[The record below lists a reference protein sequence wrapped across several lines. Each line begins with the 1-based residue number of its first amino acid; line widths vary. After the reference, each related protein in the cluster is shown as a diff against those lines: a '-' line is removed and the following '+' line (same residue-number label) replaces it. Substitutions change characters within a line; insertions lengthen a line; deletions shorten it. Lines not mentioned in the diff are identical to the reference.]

1 MRTLK
6 NREAIVAKLAEMLR
20 EFDLA
25 LNPYDTDVY
34 LYYDV
39 AEKTAEL
46 DTFVNVGGN
55 SRLNDDHY
63 TIYTDREHY
72 ETDFDIFDNFEDL
85 ADAVGIQKEELIKKV
100 AKYADIDVE
109 DVDYYEVVRF
119 IKSDEN
125 LMKKL
130 HEAYAA
136 YLDELEDNYYERA
149 DYIISEWESN
159 EEEDYC
165 E

>member
-1 MRTLK
+1 MK
-6 NREAIVAKLAEMLR
+6 NRAEIVAKLAEMLKK
-20 EFDLA
+20 FDLE

-34 LYYDV
+34 LYYDE

-55 SRLNDDHY
+55 SWLNDDHY
-63 TIYTDREHY
+63 TIYTDCEHH
-72 ETDFDIFDNFEDL
+72 ETDFDFFDNLDDL
-85 ADAVGIQKEELIKKV
+85 ADAVGIRKEELIKKA

-109 DVDYYEVVRF
+109 DVAYYEVARF
-119 IKSDEN
+119 IESDDK
-125 LMKKL
+125 LMEKL
-130 HEAYAA
+130 HETYKT
-136 YLDELEDNYYERA
+136 YLDEMENDYVERA

>member
-1 MRTLK
+1 MKELK
-6 NREAIVAKLAEMLR
+6 NRAEIVAKLAEMLKK
-20 EFDLA
+20 FDLE

-34 LYYDV
+34 LYYDE

-55 SRLNDDHY
+55 SWLNDDHY
-63 TIYTDREHY
+63 TIYTDCEHH
-72 ETDFDIFDNFEDL
+72 ETDFDFFDNLDDL
-85 ADAVGIQKEELIKKV
+85 ADAVGIRKEELIKKA

-109 DVDYYEVVRF
+109 DVAYYEVARF
-119 IKSDEN
+119 IESDDK
-125 LMKKL
+125 LMEKL
-130 HEAYAA
+130 HETYKT
-136 YLDELEDNYYERA
+136 YLDEMENDYFERA
-149 DYIISEWESN
+149 DHIISEWESN

>member
-6 NREAIVAKLAEMLR
+6 NREAIVAKLAEMLKK
-20 EFDLA
+20 FDLE
-25 LNPYDTDVY
+25 LNRYNTDVY
-34 LYYDV
+34 LYYDK
-39 AEKTAEL
+39 EKQTAEL
-46 DTFVNVGGN
+46 DTFINVGGN
-55 SRLNDDHY
+55 SWVNDDHY

-72 ETDFDIFDNFEDL
+72 ETDFDIFDNLGDL
-85 ADAVGIQKEELIKKV
+85 ADAVGIQKEKLIQKT
-100 AKYADIDVE
+100 AKYFDADVE
-109 DVDYYEVVRF
+109 DVEYHEVTVF

-130 HEAYAA
+130 HEAYADC
-136 YLDELEDNYYERA
+136 LDELENNYDERA

>member
-1 MRTLK
+1 MKELK
-6 NREAIVAKLAEMLR
+6 NRAEIVAKLAEMLKK
-20 EFDLA
+20 FDLE

-34 LYYDV
+34 LYYDE

-55 SRLNDDHY
+55 SWLNDDHY
-63 TIYTDREHY
+63 TIYTDCEHH
-72 ETDFDIFDNFEDL
+72 ETDFDFFDNLDDL
-85 ADAVGIQKEELIKKV
+85 ADAVGIRKEELIKKA

-109 DVDYYEVVRF
+109 DVAYYEVARF
-119 IKSDEN
+119 IESDDK
-125 LMKKL
+125 LMGKL
-130 HEAYAA
+130 HETYKTC
-136 YLDELEDNYYERA
+136 LDEMENDYVERA
-149 DYIISEWESN
+149 DHIISEWESN

>member
-1 MRTLK
+1 MKELK
-6 NREAIVAKLAEMLR
+6 NRAEIVAKLAEMLKK
-20 EFDLA
+20 FDLE
-25 LNPYDTDVY
+25 LNTYDTDVY
-34 LYYDV
+34 LYYDE

-55 SRLNDDHY
+55 SWLNDDHY
-63 TIYTDREHY
+63 TIYTDCEHH
-72 ETDFDIFDNFEDL
+72 ETDFDFFDNLDDL
-85 ADAVGIQKEELIKKV
+85 ADAVGIRKEELIKKA

-109 DVDYYEVVRF
+109 DVAYYEIARF
-119 IKSDEN
+119 IESDDK
-125 LMKKL
+125 LMEKL
-130 HEAYAA
+130 HETYKT
-136 YLDELEDNYYERA
+136 YLDEMENDYVERA